1 MIVYLS
7 NNERT
12 YHTLGQKHS
21 TLYQWP
27 QVSEG
32 RRDRDGLWSQS
43 KKVKIF
49 RCHEHINIRE
59 INSNIREINSNY
71 IIPEYVLY
79 GRSVA
84 RSTDLRLLSK
94 LLDGFPLQDSPRH
107 LGQLCTGPDQRP

>member
-59 INSNIREINSNY
+59 INSNY

-94 LLDGFPLQDSPRH
+94 LLETLY
-107 LGQLCTGPDQRP
+107 LGKHVLVTMLIFST